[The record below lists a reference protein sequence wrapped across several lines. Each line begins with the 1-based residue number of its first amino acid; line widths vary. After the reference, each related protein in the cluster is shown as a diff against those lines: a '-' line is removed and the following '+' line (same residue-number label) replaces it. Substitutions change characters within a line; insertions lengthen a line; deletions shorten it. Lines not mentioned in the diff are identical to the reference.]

1 MFEGGGYQQLAG
13 EGLGEEAEEDLDGE
27 DLGFSPSSAAGE
39 DLGFGLIEEEGF
51 LSWVWLPEGA
61 DSFEEGFDSHA
72 FMGEGG
78 GRSEFWGHIIMP
90 FKCDFVNQRFVG

>member
-1 MFEGGGYQQLAG
+1 LAG
-13 EGLGEEAEEDLDGE
+13 EWLGEEAEEDLDGE

-61 DSFEEGFDSHA
+61 DGFEKGFDSHA
-72 FMGEGG
+72 FVGEGG
-78 GRSEFWGHIIMP
+78 ERSEFWGHIIMLL
-90 FKCDFVNQRFVG
+90 KCDFVNQRFVGSWEC